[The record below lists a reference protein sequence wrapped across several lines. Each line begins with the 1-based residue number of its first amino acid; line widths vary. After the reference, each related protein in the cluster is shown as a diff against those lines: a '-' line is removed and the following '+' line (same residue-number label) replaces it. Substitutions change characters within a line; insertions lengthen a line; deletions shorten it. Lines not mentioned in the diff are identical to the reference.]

1 METQMN
7 LETMG
12 ARTQVGEKLP
22 LYEEYIKSAY
32 QELTHLSKKEGAE
45 TVLVQHR
52 GSGRIAVK
60 KNVSVE
66 AAGIYQAL
74 REFNHPNIVK
84 VYEVCHNEKAS
95 IVIEEYISGE
105 TLESKLEDGL
115 LPDEKVIKYTV
126 QLLDA
131 LQEIQKKNIIHRDIT
146 PANVIIS
153 SDDVVKLIDFGISRS
168 RKEEQ
173 KKDTCILGTVGYA
186 APEQFGF
193 QQTDITTDFYALGV
207 LINVMLTGKLPAEK
221 MTDNKKFAKI
231 VRKCVQMDPAKRY
244 QSAAKIR
251 QDLVGQAIGREQ
263 NADRKDV
270 NVFPGFRSDVRW
282 KKVVGI
288 AGYAL
293 MTLYAIGTIAQSL
306 ANVTAFL
313 LELVSLMLLAMTF
326 LVASNFARW
335 DRRLFP
341 FRKLSKEICVA
352 IRVIVCVLLFSF
364 AMELDSYV
372 GSEILKRM

>member
-1 METQMN
+1 METQMD
-7 LETMG
+7 LEIMG
-12 ARTQVGEKLP
+12 AKTQVGEKPP

-66 AAGIYQAL
+66 VAGIYQTL
-74 REFNHPNIVK
+74 REFNHPNIAK
-84 VYEVCHNEKAS
+84 VYEVCRNEKAG

-115 LPDEKVIKYTV
+115 LPEEKVIKYTV

-186 APEQFGF
+186 SPEQFGF

-251 QDLVGQAIGREQ
+251 QDLVGQAIGFEQ
-263 NADRKDV
+263 NKDKKDG

-306 ANVTAFL
+306 ANVAAFL
-313 LELVSLMLLAMTF
+313 LELVSLTLLVMTF

-341 FRKLSKEICVA
+341 FRKLPKEICVA

-372 GSEILKRM
+372 GSAILKRM

>member
-84 VYEVCHNEKAS
+84 VYEVCRNENAS

-153 SDDVVKLIDFGISRS
+153 SDDVVKLIDFGISR
-168 RKEEQ
+168 
-173 KKDTCILGTVGYA
+173 
-186 APEQFGF
+186 
-193 QQTDITTDFYALGV
+193 
-207 LINVMLTGKLPAEK
+207 
-221 MTDNKKFAKI
+221 
-231 VRKCVQMDPAKRY
+231 
-244 QSAAKIR
+244 
-251 QDLVGQAIGREQ
+251 
-263 NADRKDV
+263 DRK
-270 NVFPGFRSDVRW
+270 S
-282 KKVVGI
+282 VV
-288 AGYAL
+288 
-293 MTLYAIGTIAQSL
+293 
-306 ANVTAFL
+306 
-313 LELVSLMLLAMTF
+313 
-326 LVASNFARW
+326 
-335 DRRLFP
+335 
-341 FRKLSKEICVA
+341 
-352 IRVIVCVLLFSF
+352 
-364 AMELDSYV
+364 
-372 GSEILKRM
+372 

>member
-84 VYEVCHNEKAS
+84 VYEVCRNEKAS

-282 KKVVGI
+282 KKSWV
-288 AGYAL
+288 
-293 MTLYAIGTIAQSL
+293 
-306 ANVTAFL
+306 
-313 LELVSLMLLAMTF
+313 
-326 LVASNFARW
+326 
-335 DRRLFP
+335 
-341 FRKLSKEICVA
+341 
-352 IRVIVCVLLFSF
+352 
-364 AMELDSYV
+364 
-372 GSEILKRM
+372 